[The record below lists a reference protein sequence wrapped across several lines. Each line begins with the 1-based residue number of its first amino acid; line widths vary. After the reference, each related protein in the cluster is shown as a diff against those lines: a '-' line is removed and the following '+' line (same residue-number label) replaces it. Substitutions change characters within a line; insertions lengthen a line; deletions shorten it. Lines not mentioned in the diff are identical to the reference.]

1 MKWMTIGEVA
11 RRMGLR
17 MSAVR
22 YYENAGL
29 LPKPLRTGG
38 QRRYDREVL
47 ERLAIVRFAKHVGFK
62 VTEVRQLLAGIYGR
76 PLMETL
82 HHKCPHLVERGNA
95 IDQDKQ
101 KPTDS

>member
-1 MKWMTIGEVA
+1 MDDHWRG
-11 RRMGLR
+11 RP
-17 MSAVR
+17 
-22 YYENAGL
+22 ENGAS
-29 LPKPLRTGG
+29 
-38 QRRYDREVL
+38 DVREVL